1 MAKKKKKQE
10 LQEDERYENYFEVF
24 MRNYKNV
31 PGFKALMKIV
41 LFFLLVGLMMLITY
55 LGKSNQKEPT
65 KTTTTIPVKQETSVV
80 NYKDALDV
88 LMNNNHEVSMVIK
101 NHDTKYQ
108 INYSIEDSIID
119 GYIETVNGTYHF
131 NIKDDK
137 VYEIKLNE
145 EKENPELL
153 SEFNLTYFDT
163 TKLVNS
169 LKNEL
174 ATKQLDQD
182 KMIYHYIIDNVN
194 YYIILDNNKI
204 NNIQIKTDN
213 YEYDILYKKEV

>member
-1 MAKKKKKQE
+1 MAKKKKKRE

-55 LGKSNQKEPT
+55 LGKSNQKETT

-163 TKLVNS
+163 TKLINS

-213 YEYDILYKKEV
+213 YEYDILYK

>member
-55 LGKSNQKEPT
+55 LGKSNQKETT

-163 TKLVNS
+163 TKLINS

-213 YEYDILYKKEV
+213 YEYDILYK

>member
-55 LGKSNQKEPT
+55 LGKSNQKETT

-80 NYKDALDV
+80 NYKDALEV

-163 TKLVNS
+163 TKLINS

-174 ATKQLDQD
+174 ATKQLNQD

-213 YEYDILYKKEV
+213 YEYDILYK

>member
-55 LGKSNQKEPT
+55 LGKSNQKETT

-80 NYKDALDV
+80 NYKDALEV

-163 TKLVNS
+163 TKLINS

-213 YEYDILYKKEV
+213 YEYDILYK